1 MNTSSIENFQNVL
14 RDFKVAMLVTRTD
27 RGEMRGRPMALAD
40 VGTDGNIVLVT
51 GRNSAKVDEIAQ
63 DPHVNVT
70 MQSSM
75 KFISISGTA
84 SINDDRAKIHQLWQE
99 SWRIWFPGG
108 KDDPEIVLLQI
119 DGSVGEYWDYSGTV
133 GINYLIEAGRAYFS
147 GQQFDSSNRRLH
159 DKVSM

>member
-1 MNTSSIENFQNVL
+1 MNTSSIENFQNLL

-40 VGTDGNIVLVT
+40 VGSDGNIVLVT
-51 GRNSAKVDEIAQ
+51 GRNTAKVDEIAQ

-99 SWRIWFPGG
+99 SCRIWFPGG

-147 GQQFDSSNRRLH
+147 GQQFDSSDRRLH
-159 DKVSM
+159 DKVSL